1 MNHSLRAPWPPGPLP
16 KSESD
21 TGRFRPTDILHD
33 PSPPKEGWGPG
44 CRNDPNQIIRGEEST
59 GTCLGGPLCEF
70 QAAERK

>member
-21 TGRFRPTDILHD
+21 MGPFQPTDILHD
-33 PSPPKEGWGPG
+33 PSPPKEGRGLG
-44 CRNDPNQIIRGEEST
+44 CHNDPNQTTRGEESA
-59 GTCLGGPLCEF
+59 GTCLDGPPCEF